1 MVVGTVGFMA
11 PEIFDE
17 KYDEKVD
24 IYAFGMLMLEVMTN
38 RTPYDECDTML
49 QVAAKTMS
57 GHGPELMQKITNP
70 SLHML
75 ISACIH
81 PLACFRPT
89 AEELYF
95 HPVFQVSPLHF
106 LHSLLLG
113 PLLR

>member
-1 MVVGTVGFMA
+1 MA

-24 IYAFGMLMLEVMTN
+24 VYAFGMLMLEVMTN

-57 GHGPELMQKITNP
+57 GHGPALMNQITNP
-70 SLHML
+70 SLRMV

-81 PLACFRPT
+81 PLTCFRPT

-95 HPVFQVSPLHF
+95 HPLFQVHGTFNFVSY
-106 LHSLLLG
+106 
-113 PLLR
+113 